1 MTSSGDEIA
10 VKGRYRVVE
19 LNIELQP
26 GQIFGELALVTPGYQ
41 RTQTVE
47 CVESGNVLTLPYD
60 EVRALYFE
68 NPEFGF
74 YFLQLASGRLLEAV
88 ARAEEMLGAEN
99 VR

>member
-1 MTSSGDEIA
+1 MLPHLVGWAYLIDQSLHRYHDEVQIA
-10 VKGRYRVVE
+10 VDK
-19 LNIELQP
+19 
-26 GQIFGELALVTPGYQ
+26 
-41 RTQTVE
+41 
-47 CVESGNVLTLPYD
+47 
-60 EVRALYFE
+60 LYFE

>member
-1 MTSSGDEIA
+1 VQIA
-10 VKGRYRVVE
+10 VDK
-19 LNIELQP
+19 
-26 GQIFGELALVTPGYQ
+26 
-41 RTQTVE
+41 
-47 CVESGNVLTLPYD
+47 
-60 EVRALYFE
+60 LYFE